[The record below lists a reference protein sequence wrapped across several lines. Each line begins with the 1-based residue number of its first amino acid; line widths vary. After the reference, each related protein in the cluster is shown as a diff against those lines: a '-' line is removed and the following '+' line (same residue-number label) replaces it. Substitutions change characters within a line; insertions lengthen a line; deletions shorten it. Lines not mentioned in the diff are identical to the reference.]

1 MTRCDVTGRDDER
14 LLGRRPGNGM
24 RSAML
29 LSGLTTWLSVTTA
42 SCSAS
47 IVGVSASSPGASRLS
62 VSATSASLQQRPVL
76 RGQRVEQSAL
86 GQQAIGHPV
95 LAQHPLDQ
103 TVVGEQLI
111 GQPARGDDPR
121 QRTVVGGHP
130 VHQPAF
136 GCHLVDQPTRSQ
148 RPRDRAVLGGQP
160 VQQSALGG
168 QLIDQPAGL
177 QQPVDRDRSV
187 PTPGPSGCVVVHQ
200 PGQPVRALDG
210 VVDAQHVRDDPDP
223 DLAAEFASPNV
234 RCAMPSAPLAIASPA
249 SATASPTRTG
259 AVARSVRA
267 LPRSIGSVYGPR
279 KAKLTGSPQR
289 SCRIIPSEVVDISG
303 MAMAALPENMP
314 EARVLVVDDETNI
327 VELLS
332 VSLKFQGF
340 EVYTASNGPAAL
352 DKAREV
358 RPDAVI
364 LDVMMPGMDGFGL
377 LRRLRADGIDAPALF
392 LTARDTLQDK
402 IAGLTL
408 GGDDYVT
415 KPFSLEEVV
424 ARLRVILRRTGR
436 GVEEPRN
443 ARLTFADIELDE
455 DTHEVWKAGQP
466 VSLSPTEFTLLRY
479 FIINAGTVLSK
490 PKILDHVWRYDFGG
504 DVNVVESY
512 VSYLRRK
519 IDTGEKRLL
528 HTLRGVGYVLREPR

>member
-1 MTRCDVTGRDDER
+1 M
-14 LLGRRPGNGM
+14 
-24 RSAML
+24 
-29 LSGLTTWLSVTTA
+29 
-42 SCSAS
+42 
-47 IVGVSASSPGASRLS
+47 
-62 VSATSASLQQRPVL
+62 
-76 RGQRVEQSAL
+76 
-86 GQQAIGHPV
+86 
-95 LAQHPLDQ
+95 
-103 TVVGEQLI
+103 
-111 GQPARGDDPR
+111 
-121 QRTVVGGHP
+121 
-130 VHQPAF
+130 
-136 GCHLVDQPTRSQ
+136 
-148 RPRDRAVLGGQP
+148 
-160 VQQSALGG
+160 
-168 QLIDQPAGL
+168 
-177 QQPVDRDRSV
+177 
-187 PTPGPSGCVVVHQ
+187 
-200 PGQPVRALDG
+200 
-210 VVDAQHVRDDPDP
+210 
-223 DLAAEFASPNV
+223 
-234 RCAMPSAPLAIASPA
+234 
-249 SATASPTRTG
+249 
-259 AVARSVRA
+259 
-267 LPRSIGSVYGPR
+267 
-279 KAKLTGSPQR
+279 
-289 SCRIIPSEVVDISG
+289 IPSEVVDISG
-303 MAMAALPENMP
+303 MAMAALPDSVP

-340 EVYTASNGPAAL
+340 EVHTASNGPAAL
-352 DKAREV
+352 DRAREV

-402 IAGLTL
+402 ITGLTL

-424 ARLRVILRRTGR
+424 ARLRVILRRSGR
-436 GVEEPRN
+436 GVEEVHN
-443 ARLTFADIELDE
+443 SRLSFADIELDE

-528 HTLRGVGYVLREPR
+528 HTSRGWAQAPRRMPAPPVEGPNPARPPSNFYVRGIDPDGHVWMAVNDREAEPALPADNDVGPVPVTLGSINHSNVEWRAMTV